1 MNAPSEIKNREK
13 IMFAGIAQSLRMKSK
28 MATTA
33 NPMDVIS
40 TGTLNCLYASNPI
53 PTETSIHEMEYA
65 SNQPLGGENS

>member
-1 MNAPSEIKNREK
+1 
-13 IMFAGIAQSLRMKSK
+13 MFAGIAQSLRMNSK

-40 TGTLNCLYASNPI
+40 TGTLKCLYASNPI
-53 PTETSIHEMEYA
+53 PRETSIHEMEYA